1 MDETNSLIEQRKAK
15 LAALRAHD
23 SQLGAWE
30 GLEGFVVG
38 MAETIATASGTGL
51 RQAESFKAFF
61 FD

>member
-1 MDETNSLIEQRKAK
+1 MDRK

-38 MAETIATASGTGL
+38 MAEMIATSSGTGL
-51 RQAESFKAFF
+51 KQAESFKAFF
-61 FD
+61 LE

>member
-1 MDETNSLIEQRKAK
+1 MDCK

-30 GLEGFVVG
+30 GLESFVVG
-38 MAETIATASGTGL
+38 MAETIAMSSGTGL

>member
-1 MDETNSLIEQRKAK
+1 MLQFRRGSWARGDRRGRSPRM
-15 LAALRAHD
+15 RP
-23 SQLGAWE
+23 AWE

-38 MAETIATASGTGL
+38 MAEMIATASGTGL